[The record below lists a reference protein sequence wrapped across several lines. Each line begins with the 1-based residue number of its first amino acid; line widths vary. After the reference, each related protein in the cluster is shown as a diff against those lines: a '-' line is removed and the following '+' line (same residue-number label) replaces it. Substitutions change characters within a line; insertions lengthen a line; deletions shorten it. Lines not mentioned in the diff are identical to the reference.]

1 MITNVL
7 ILNVVFQDPKVERIE
22 PAYGPMSGGS
32 LITIIGQ
39 DLNTGVNI
47 VAKIGNFEC
56 HIKRSVNYFIHLVS
70 LTGIL
75 KCFKNVYQEYTILEK
90 H

>member
-1 MITNVL
+1 M
-7 ILNVVFQDPKVERIE
+7 ERIE

-32 LITIIGQ
+32 YITIIGQ

-56 HIKRSVNYFIHLVS
+56 HIKRLVNYFINMVIF
-70 LTGIL
+70 T
-75 KCFKNVYQEYTILEK
+75 
-90 H
+90 